1 MLPKK
6 RLPLRRF
13 PPLPTVLRFL
23 RFYVSD
29 CAPSGDFSAI
39 HMIPAVNTVTAEAN
53 ATASGCQ
60 DRLRTT
66 GTANTM
72 LPRWYLDETPVRIE
86 LPFEFRAGEADSRG
100 KTEAA
105 ERRQGF

>member
-13 PPLPTVLRFL
+13 PPLSTVLRFL

-29 CAPSGDFSAI
+29 CAPSGDFYAI